1 MDTYSIVRKH
11 EKEPTSTSANMREYI
26 SLVQQLIQ
34 LAKKKQERSDKQPS
48 AEQEYGKTGGKDTAM
63 QTDFIKH

>member
-1 MDTYSIVRKH
+1 
-11 EKEPTSTSANMREYI
+11 MREYI

-63 QTDFIKH
+63 QTNFIKH